1 MHILRLLLARLAG
14 ALPVALV
21 VVTVVFLI
29 VRVTGDP
36 ATILAGDMASPEV
49 VASLR
54 AQLGL
59 DQPLAVQ
66 YLKWLGDVAQGDL
79 GRSIV
84 SGQPVAA
91 LIGERIEST
100 LLLSLSALVFTVLL
114 AVPMGVMAAWRHN
127 TLVDRAVMVFSVI
140 GFSLPSFV
148 VGYLLILGFAM
159 WLGWLP
165 VQGYVSIHDDA
176 WRSIRHL
183 VLPTL
188 TLAIFYMSLIARVT
202 RASVLEVLN
211 EDFVRTA
218 RAKGVP
224 PMRILSH
231 HVLRNAAVP
240 IVTVIGIG
248 LAFLISGVVITESVF
263 NLPGVGR
270 LTIDAVLSRDYPV
283 VQGVILFFAF
293 VYIMVNLLIDLLYVL
308 IDPRIR
314 Y

>member
-1 MHILRLLLARLAG
+1 MQILRLLFLRLAS
-14 ALPVALV
+14 AIPVVLV
-21 VVTVVFLI
+21 VVTVVFLL
-29 VRVTGDP
+29 VRLTGDP

-49 VASLR
+49 VASVR
-54 AQLGL
+54 ADLGL
-59 DQPLAVQ
+59 DRPLLGQ
-66 YLKWLGDVAQGDL
+66 YAQWLWDLLQGNL
-79 GRSIV
+79 GTSIV
-84 SGQPVAA
+84 TKQPVAT
-91 LIGERIEST
+91 LIGERLEST
-100 LLLSLSALVFTVLL
+100 LVLSLSALVVTVLL
-114 AVPMGVMAAWRHN
+114 AVPLGVLAVWRHN
-127 TLVDRAVMVFSVI
+127 TLVDRVVMIYAVI

-148 VGYLLILGFAM
+148 VGYLLILMFSV

-165 VQGYVSIHDDA
+165 VQGYVSITDDIWLA
-176 WRSIRHL
+176 AQHL

-188 TLAIFYMSLIARVT
+188 ALAIFYMSLISRVT

-218 RAKGVP
+218 KAKGVP
-224 PMRILSH
+224 PLRILSQ
-231 HVLRNAAVP
+231 HVLRNAAIP

-263 NLPGVGR
+263 NLPGLGR

-283 VQGVILFFAF
+283 VQGVILFFAC
-293 VYIMVNLLIDLLYVL
+293 VYILVNLLIDMLYVV

>member
-1 MHILRLLLARLAG
+1 VHILRLLLARLAG